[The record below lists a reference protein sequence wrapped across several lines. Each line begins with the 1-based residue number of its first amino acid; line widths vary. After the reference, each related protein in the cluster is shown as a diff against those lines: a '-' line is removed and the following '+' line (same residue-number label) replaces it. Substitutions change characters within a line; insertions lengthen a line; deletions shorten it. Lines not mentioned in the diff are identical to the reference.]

1 MVVRSATRHDARRA
15 HHDAAARRQLHQQR
29 FGRRVWTRVDR
40 GPTLLIA
47 GLISM
52 PFPRTPA
59 LTVDCVAID
68 GEGRL
73 LLIRRKNPP
82 YAGKYALPGG
92 FVDVARPW
100 RTRAGAS

>member
-1 MVVRSATRHDARRA
+1 
-15 HHDAAARRQLHQQR
+15 
-29 FGRRVWTRVDR
+29 
-40 GPTLLIA
+40 
-47 GLISM
+47 M